1 GNICQCSPPG
11 TGWCICA
18 RIINTTKQNIFW
30 TFIPIVPKCPGRKA
44 FFVYLLFIADEP
56 DDVFFYWTES
66 PDRPGGRGN

>member
-1 GNICQCSPPG
+1 VLTG
-11 TGWCICA
+11 TGWGICA

-56 DDVFFYWTES
+56 DDVFT
-66 PDRPGGRGN
+66 GQNHLIVQVGAGIKRGA

>member
-1 GNICQCSPPG
+1 VLTSRHRLGY
-11 TGWCICA
+11 CA

-56 DDVFFYWTES
+56 DDVFFT
-66 PDRPGGRGN
+66 GQNHLIVQVGAGIKRGA